1 MPDSHFASATALL
14 GLLRTGQLSSRALLE
29 QCLAREVLTR
39 ESVNAVVMCDVD
51 GARAAAD
58 RADALRGRGEPLPP
72 LHGLPMTLKDSFE
85 VAGMRTTS
93 GAAAYAEHTPDVDAV
108 VAARLRAAGAIIFGK
123 TNVSTLCADVQCFN
137 ALFGTTSNPYDLT
150 RTAGGSSGGAAAALA
165 VGITP
170 LEVGGDLAGSIRTP
184 AGFCGVYGHKASYGL
199 IPQRGMIPGPP
210 GQRFEADLV
219 ALGPMARTAEDLA
232 LLLPL
237 LAGPVAPWSAA
248 YHLRL
253 PAPRHRELRHFRV
266 ATWFHDDAA
275 PIQSGVLTRLEA
287 TAEALRR
294 AGAHVVEARLP
305 CDMERVLALYR
316 PLLDSVATLGV
327 PAASL
332 EAMAR
337 KDGPV
342 RTWAEHALMRH
353 RDYLALHE
361 ARLALAETMQAFFAE
376 WDVILCPITPVSA
389 FPHDQRPRL
398 AERAL
403 DVDGVKRPYTDL
415 FSWIALATSLGLPAT
430 AAPIGRDAQGLPVGL
445 QIIGPAYEDL
455 TPITFAAEL
464 ARLVGGFEP
473 PVL

>member
-1 MPDSHFASATALL
+1 
-14 GLLRTGQLSSRALLE
+14 
-29 QCLAREVLTR
+29 
-39 ESVNAVVMCDVD
+39 
-51 GARAAAD
+51 
-58 RADALRGRGEPLPP
+58 
-72 LHGLPMTLKDSFE
+72 
-85 VAGMRTTS
+85 
-93 GAAAYAEHTPDVDAV
+93 VDAV

-123 TNVSTLCADVQCFN
+123 TNESTLCADVQCFN